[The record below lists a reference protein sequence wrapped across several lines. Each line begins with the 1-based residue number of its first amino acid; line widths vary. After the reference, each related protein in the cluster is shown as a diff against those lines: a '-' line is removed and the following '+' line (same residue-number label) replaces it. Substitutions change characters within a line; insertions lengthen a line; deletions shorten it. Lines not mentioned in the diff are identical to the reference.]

1 MNDNLDFLK
10 KIKPKQKREELRS
23 FCKDNNI
30 TLIGV
35 EAYFDIGEKKYRL
48 SRYNVEI
55 NSTSSGMRVKSKHV
69 VKKETYIKIN
79 SIYDIPRIYTDLIQ
93 GIELDECGNRIEEK
107 KVETIETKEY
117 DESKDYGV
125 EETQLQI
132 EELHSKDNEDSHS
145 ESIEEEI
152 QNSNL
157 QYDSIKNSRQRQND
171 MVNML
176 LNSNKRKRR

>member
-107 KVETIETKEY
+107 IVEAIESKEY
-117 DESKDYGV
+117 DV
-125 EETQLQI
+125 EEKQSQI
-132 EELHSKDNEDSHS
+132 EELHPKVNEDSHS

-157 QYDSIKNSRQRQND
+157 QYESIKNSRQRQND